1 MENVGKMVRYVCHC
15 KLKRPRAVFL
25 NVFAVSLDVSVEFGD
40 RIPSPR
46 WTLALITLIDH
57 QLVPLWYISSLMSFR
72 KIAIV
77 VGFSHARQY
86 LTQN

>member
-1 MENVGKMVRYVCHC
+1 MVRYVCHY

-40 RIPSPR
+40 RISSPR

-57 QLVPLWYISSLMSFR
+57 QLVPPL
-72 KIAIV
+72 V
-77 VGFSHARQY
+77 Y
-86 LTQN
+86 LQSNELSQDRYRSGV